1 MHDRVTT
8 VIFCKP
14 LARAKRRL
22 AGRFAPADRAALVRA
37 MLTDVIEAAGAAS
50 ALGPVL
56 LCTADPEL
64 GALAEQRGAEWLLD
78 PGDDDLNRAARAARQ
93 LACDRGVRA
102 LLLLPADLPCV
113 TAEDLDRL
121 AQLGPAAAVR
131 ARDGGTNAL
140 LIDPRAPF
148 DFRFGPHSFEAHGAA
163 ARRGGQR
170 LQCLLG
176 GGLVD
181 DLDTPQMVDR
191 LAPARVAPRTAA
203 FLAQSR
209 PPFGRVA

>member
-1 MHDRVTT
+1 MDDAVTA

-14 LARAKRRL
+14 LAQAKRRL
-22 AGRFAPADRAALVRA
+22 AGRFAPPDRAALVRA
-37 MLTDVIEAAGAAS
+37 MLTDVIAAAWAAP
-50 ALGPVL
+50 AIGPVL
-56 LCTADPEL
+56 LCTRDAEL
-64 GALAEQRGAEWLLD
+64 GAFGRHRGAEWLPD
-78 PGDDDLNRAARAARQ
+78 PGDEDLNRAAQAARQ
-93 LACDRGVRA
+93 AACARGVRA

-113 TAEDLDRL
+113 TGEDLDRL
-121 AQLGPAAAVR
+121 ARLGPAAGVR

-163 ARRGGQR
+163 VRRRGQR

-191 LAPARVAPRTAA
+191 LAAARVAPHTAA
-203 FLAQSR
+203 FLAQAR
-209 PPFGRVA
+209 HPVGRVA